1 MTEKLL
7 NCPFCNGEARMMRE
21 SDGDCVGNFHFVEC
35 RLCRARSRGHFASYG
50 NDCPVF
56 YAGVREDWNRRA
68 SASDPVGEPVAWMSV
83 AQGTMPVATE
93 AFLKKHP
100 EYRHAYTIPLYASPL
115 PQEPR
120 EADARDAA
128 RYRWLRNRSAYF
140 VYGEE
145 RQSPWTVI
153 GTAYNDTRPCI
164 GEELDVEVD
173 AAMSTTESAD
183 SRGENR
189 G

>member
-1 MTEKLL
+1 VRYRLIHGTESMDQH
-7 NCPFCNGEARMMRE
+7 PQGEWVKWQ
-21 SDGDCVGNFHFVEC
+21 DVQ
-35 RLCRARSRGHFASYG
+35 RLS
-50 NDCPVF
+50 
-56 YAGVREDWNRRA
+56 
-68 SASDPVGEPVAWMSV
+68 
-83 AQGTMPVATE
+83 
-93 AFLKKHP
+93 
-100 EYRHAYTIPLYASPL
+100 ASPL